1 MTMYPLPTVAGSFFV
16 GTWLLPQARDS
27 GVKTWPM
34 PGSWAMDWGPDWDS
48 VFSHPHPSLTYFDCK
63 DWAIPFGAA
72 IYLTPKGS
80 VLKGKKYQFT
90 WNPKDMDYQKS
101 NIGKSL
107 TSVYDKQEIEER
119 GKRQLRGRENSL
131 CILKA
136 EISNIH
142 YSEMWTL
149 NLPKSSVKFRVFL
162 TSWEKGLIS
171 SIGFVLISHCYYD
184 GFT

>member
-1 MTMYPLPTVAGSFFV
+1 MGLWLANQVARGQLTQLWAYDTSEADLGPEARSPGFSVNLDPAPQTSACLSIPLSPVDRVTWANGHRFLWKRTEEVMTMYPLPTVAGSFFV

-80 VLKGKKYQFT
+80 VLKEK
-90 WNPKDMDYQKS
+90 
-101 NIGKSL
+101 NISL
-107 TSVYDKQEIEER
+107 PET
-119 GKRQLRGRENSL
+119 LRIWI
-131 CILKA
+131 IL
-136 EISNIH
+136 I
-142 YSEMWTL
+142 
-149 NLPKSSVKFRVFL
+149 RVQ
-162 TSWEKGLIS
+162 
-171 SIGFVLISHCYYD
+171 
-184 GFT
+184 